1 MSKVEQKTK
10 AKGAAVES
18 TIPVVNT
25 ENKGL
30 TVEGQEFLRAY
41 EARVLCGKAFAQQS
55 KTLRQAKS
63 EETFLFWKQYAVS
76 KEGFAGEESFI
87 APQYSESALWERL
100 KALGWQSKRLPTA
113 QKAHCA
119 KLRIP
124 LSTFE
129 RACLCQEEAARAA
142 LRKAKED
149 TFNFTFPD
157 GFVEAFAKCISDDA
171 PVTQLLSALQRK
183 AAEYLRNS

>member
-1 MSKVEQKTK
+1 MTKVEAKTK
-10 AKGAAVES
+10 AKEATVES
-18 TIPVVNT
+18 TISVVNT

-30 TVEGQEFLRAY
+30 TVEGQKFLAAY
-41 EARVLCGKAFAQQS
+41 ESRVLCGKAFAEKS
-55 KTLRQAKS
+55 RTLRQAKS
-63 EETFLFWKQYAVS
+63 EETSLFWKQYAIA
-76 KEGFAGEESFI
+76 KEGFAGEESFV

-100 KALGWQSKRLPTA
+100 KALGWKSKRLPTA

-149 TFNFTFPD
+149 SFSFVFPD
-157 GFVEAFAKCISDDA
+157 GFVQVFAKCISDDA
-171 PVTQLLSALQRK
+171 PVTQLLSALQRQ
-183 AAEYLRNS
+183 AAEYLRNN